1 MSKNTVRTDMI
12 RSSGRPFIVVPADF
26 IDNAG
31 ELSGQARW
39 LYVLLTRLVNSEQN
53 VAFPS
58 YDYIQEKTG
67 WARAVIRPAL
77 DQLIE
82 KGWISVETQPG
93 AVNLYTVHVQAIQV
107 AEASTSSENELGV
120 VQEMNYS
127 SSGNELGV
135 VQEMNSIYINTKHI
149 NLNKE
154 RTRSSGSKNPH
165 YEKERT
171 RSSGSK
177 NPHYEYFAD
186 AYRRKMDYPYQNT
199 TGDFRQYATW
209 KKQDAGIT
217 DEPAFQKAVDNYLA
231 SPQGKYTF
239 ADLVTRFAV
248 FRLSALDR
256 FGKPVETKPPTP
268 SSAAPLPRKTCG
280 QCVNGYIL
288 PETPQGRATKCS
300 CQEVKNAV
308 ATI

>member
-1 MSKNTVRTDMI
+1 MSKNTIRTDMI

-82 KGWISVETQPG
+82 KGWISVEKQAG
-93 AVNLYTVHVQAIQV
+93 AVNLYTVHVQAIKV
-107 AEASTSSENELGV
+107 AEASTSSGNELGV

-135 VQEMNSIYINTKHI
+135 VQNLNSIYINTKYI
-149 NLNKE
+149 NPSKE
-154 RTRSSGSKNPH
+154 RSRSSGSKNPH
-165 YEKERT
+165 YDYFAQKYEEKYKYPYVNKRADFIQYSSWKKT
-171 RSSGSK
+171 DSGRSS
-177 NPHYEYFAD
+177 EF
-186 AYRRKMDYPYQNT
+186 
-199 TGDFRQYATW
+199 DFER
-209 KKQDAGIT
+209 
-217 DEPAFQKAVDNYLA
+217 AVMNYLA
-231 SPQGKYTF
+231 TPLSQHTF
-239 ADLVTRFAV
+239 ADLVARFAV
-248 FRLSALDR
+248 FRLSPLDR
-256 FGKPVETKPPTP
+256 FGKPVETKTPTP
-268 SSAAPLPRKTCG
+268 SSAAPLPRPTCG
-280 QCVNGYIL
+280 QCVNGYIM
-288 PETPQGRATKCS
+288 PKTPQDRATKCS
-300 CQEVKNAV
+300 CQEVFV
-308 ATI
+308 D

>member
-1 MSKNTVRTDMI
+1 MSKNTIRTDMI

-82 KGWISVETQPG
+82 KGWISVEKQAG
-93 AVNLYTVHVQAIQV
+93 AVNLYTVHVQAIKV
-107 AEASTSSENELGV
+107 AEASTSSGNELGG

-135 VQEMNSIYINTKHI
+135 VQNLNSIYINTKYI
-149 NLNKE
+149 NPSKE
-154 RTRSSGSKNPH
+154 RSRSSGSKNPH
-165 YEKERT
+165 YDYFAQKYEEKYKYPYVNKQADFVQYDRWKKADSG
-171 RSSGSK
+171 RSSDS
-177 NPHYEYFAD
+177 
-186 AYRRKMDYPYQNT
+186 
-199 TGDFRQYATW
+199 DF
-209 KKQDAGIT
+209 
-217 DEPAFQKAVDNYLA
+217 EKAVLNYLA
-231 SPQGKYTF
+231 SPLGQHTF

-256 FGKPVETKPPTP
+256 FGKPVETKTPTP
-268 SSAAPLPRKTCG
+268 SSAAPLPPSSCDKCVEGWIMPTQAGEYARAC
-280 QCVNGYIL
+280 QCRN
-288 PETPQGRATKCS
+288 S
-300 CQEVKNAV
+300 
-308 ATI
+308 